1 MTLNLPDRIGMNVSA
16 AAKAA
21 RLQAA
26 ADAAIRHSGL
36 SPSVGTPGR
45 GDYQATVRADDASS
59 SVRAPGEAGTTR
71 ENRVRTAGYSVR
83 QGPDPFFVTQML
95 AQSDRTAAHGAINH
109 AGAVAS
115 YPSLVSDIDI
125 FLLGEDVVFVE
136 TALRVD
142 IHA

>member
-1 MTLNLPDRIGMNVSA
+1 
-16 AAKAA
+16 
-21 RLQAA
+21 
-26 ADAAIRHSGL
+26 
-36 SPSVGTPGR
+36 
-45 GDYQATVRADDASS
+45 
-59 SVRAPGEAGTTR
+59 
-71 ENRVRTAGYSVR
+71 
-83 QGPDPFFVTQML
+83 ML

-125 FLLGEDVVFVE
+125 FLPGEDVVFVE